1 MPDASSPSLSSSD
14 DDSEISDS
22 ELDLYEQKY
31 LHMLKTTNPRIKNP
45 DGTLRCPFC
54 AGKKKQG
61 FIYKD
66 LLQHATGIGASSAR
80 APKLRATH
88 LAFARFLQTELSDA
102 AGPSAHLPPPKPP
115 RRSDDDRFAW
125 PWSGVLVNVP
135 INEESRMELERRL
148 AGFSPVSMLPLR
160 NVSDQEHESSMGSVV
175 VEFSKSWSGLKDAMA
190 FENQMNA
197 SRFGKRDWEENG
209 DRKEGFYGWIARGD
223 DYESAT
229 RVGEYLRAHSEL
241 RTIPDVAKEESRN
254 SGKLVAILSD
264 EIEAENENL
273 RNLECKY
280 NEIALARQRVM
291 EDKDKIHQAYN
302 EEMRN
307 MQRIARETARRI
319 FEENVKLRLELDS
332 KRKEVDL
339 RCKQL
344 DKFEAKSDGEKN
356 ILEDEK
362 QKTAME
368 NSSLELASMEQK
380 KAEEDVMK
388 LAEDHKKEKEAALAK
403 ILQLEKQIDQK
414 QQLELE
420 IEQLKGR
427 LRVMKHLAEDED
439 LDLQERVDALN
450 QKLEDEKECL
460 ENLNGAL
467 VSKERESNFEL
478 QEARKELIMGLDDLL
493 NGRSVIGIKRMG
505 ELDEKPFQVACKKR
519 YSADEADTKAA
530 ELCSAWQEE
539 LKQPSWQPYKII
551 DIDGVKK
558 EVINEDDEKLKNLW
572 IELGDDVYN
581 AVTTALMEINEYNP
595 SGRYVVP
602 ELWNFKD
609 GRKATMMEVIQY
621 IFKQWKSNKRKR
633 H

>member
-1 MPDASSPSLSSSD
+1 MADGSSSPASSG
-14 DDSEISDS
+14 DSEISDS
-22 ELDLYEQKY
+22 ELEFYEEKY
-31 LHMLKTTNPRIKNP
+31 HLMLKTTNPRIKNP

-61 FIYKD
+61 FVYKD

-80 APKLRATH
+80 APKLRASH
-88 LAFARFLQTELSDA
+88 LAFARFLQTDLSDA
-102 AGPSAHLPPPKPP
+102 AGPSAAPRPPRPP
-115 RRSDDDRFAW
+115 RRDDDRFVW
-125 PWSGVLVNVP
+125 PWTGILVNVP
-135 INEESRMELERRL
+135 INEESRIELQRRL
-148 AGFSPVSMLPLR
+148 ASFNPVSMLPLR
-160 NVSDQEHESSMGSVV
+160 GLSDQEGESSLGSVV
-175 VEFSKSWSGLKDAMA
+175 VQFSNSWSGLKDAMA
-190 FENQMNA
+190 FENQMNT

-209 DRKEGFYGWIARGD
+209 DQKEGFYGWIARGD
-223 DYESAT
+223 DYESVS
-229 RVGEYLRAHSEL
+229 RVGEYLRAHAVL
-241 RTIPDVAKEESRN
+241 RTIPDVAKEESKN

-264 EIEAENENL
+264 EIEAKNENL

-280 NEIALARQRVM
+280 NEITLAMQRVM

-319 FEENVKLRLELDS
+319 FEENEKLRLELDS

-356 ILEDEK
+356 KLENEK

-388 LAEDHKKEKEAALAK
+388 LAEDHKKEKEAALQK

-420 IEQLKGR
+420 IEQLKGK
-427 LRVMKHLAEDED
+427 LRVMKHLAEEDD

-450 QKLEDEKECL
+450 RKLEDDKESL

-467 VSKERESNFEL
+467 VCKERESNSEL
-478 QEARKELIMGLDDLL
+478 QEARKELITGLDDLL
-493 NGRSVIGIKRMG
+493 SGRTKIGIKRMG
-505 ELDEKPFQVACKKR
+505 ELDEKPFRVACKKR

-551 DIDGVKK
+551 DIDGMKR
-558 EVINEDDEKLKNLW
+558 EVIDEDDEKLRNLW

-581 AVTTALMEINEYNP
+581 AVTNALMEINEYNP

-609 GRKATMMEVIQY
+609 GRKATMTEVIVY
-621 IFKQWKSNKRKR
+621 IFKNWKSNKRKR
-633 H
+633 Y

>member
-1 MPDASSPSLSSSD
+1 MADGSSSPASSG
-14 DDSEISDS
+14 DSEISDS
-22 ELDLYEQKY
+22 ELEFYEEKY
-31 LHMLKTTNPRIKNP
+31 HLMLKTTNPRIKNP

-61 FIYKD
+61 FVYKD

-80 APKLRATH
+80 APKLRASH
-88 LAFARFLQTELSDA
+88 LAFARFLQTDLSDA
-102 AGPSAHLPPPKPP
+102 AGPSAAPRPPRPP
-115 RRSDDDRFAW
+115 RRDDDRFVW
-125 PWSGVLVNVP
+125 PWTGILVNVP
-135 INEESRMELERRL
+135 INEESRIELQRRL
-148 AGFSPVSMLPLR
+148 ASFNPVSMLPLR
-160 NVSDQEHESSMGSVV
+160 GLSDQEGESSLGSVV
-175 VEFSKSWSGLKDAMA
+175 AQFSNSWSGLKDAMA
-190 FENQMNA
+190 FENQMNT

-209 DRKEGFYGWIARGD
+209 DQKEGFYGWIARGD
-223 DYESAT
+223 DYESVS
-229 RVGEYLRAHSEL
+229 RVGEYLRAHAVL
-241 RTIPDVAKEESRN
+241 RTIPDVAKEESKN

-264 EIEAENENL
+264 EIEAKNENL

-280 NEIALARQRVM
+280 NEITLAMQRVM

-319 FEENVKLRLELDS
+319 FEENEKLRLELDS

-356 ILEDEK
+356 KLENEK

-388 LAEDHKKEKEAALAK
+388 LAEDHKKEKEAALQK

-420 IEQLKGR
+420 IEQLKGK
-427 LRVMKHLAEDED
+427 LRVMKHLAEEDD

-450 QKLEDEKECL
+450 RKLEDDKESL

-467 VSKERESNFEL
+467 VCKERLSN
-478 QEARKELIMGLDDLL
+478 
-493 NGRSVIGIKRMG
+493 S
-505 ELDEKPFQVACKKR
+505 
-519 YSADEADTKAA
+519 DTKAA

-551 DIDGVKK
+551 DIDGMKR
-558 EVINEDDEKLKNLW
+558 EVIDEDDEKLRNLW

-581 AVTTALMEINEYNP
+581 AVTNALMEINEYNP

-609 GRKATMMEVIQY
+609 GRKATMTEVIVY
-621 IFKQWKSNKRKR
+621 IFKNWKSNKRKR
-633 H
+633 Y